1 MGERVDRKGDELA
14 NKGEFNRRH
23 NNTLRAVAD
32 AERAVTHG
40 QVVLGDKEAPAKTDM
55 FNVGHV
61 VDIAITGSPD
71 TCLEVKVP
79 SPLTVAHNGGGGAKP
94 PDVGDRYGFGNT
106 EEHYRILTL
115 GCKARGRDDDPPFDP
130 ATGHGRV
137 AAVRGHY
144 HHALL
149 VKRNRVVVWLVES
162 TGGIAPQP
170 LARLRRLGRLAK
182 IKGARDSTKYGL
194 SRRSPR
200 SYLTHHTQRISA
212 AATRSTTPR
221 TCASKSTASSSA
233 RIAS

>member
-1 MGERVDRKGDELA
+1 M
-14 NKGEFNRRH
+14 
-23 NNTLRAVAD
+23 
-32 AERAVTHG
+32 
-40 QVVLGDKEAPAKTDM
+40 
-55 FNVGHV
+55 
-61 VDIAITGSPD
+61 
-71 TCLEVKVP
+71 
-79 SPLTVAHNGGGGAKP
+79 
-94 PDVGDRYGFGNT
+94 GDRYGFGNT

-182 IKGARDSTKYGL
+182 IQGARDSTKYGL

-212 AATRSTTPR
+212 AATRSNAKNMR
-221 TCASKSTASSSA
+221 AQLHCLKQRAYRLA
-233 RIAS
+233 